1 MAYTAYM
8 AYTPRGAYRIRRT
21 SARDWRELRELRL
34 AALRDPVAVV
44 AFYEPYEKAARLTRR
59 DWERRASGELE
70 GTVTFVGE
78 WEDGRFSGMLTAFT
92 TSRCA
97 RVVSVYLLPEHRGSG
112 LAAELMR
119 AVVDWAD
126 GREVRLH
133 VHQDNERAAR
143 FYAAMGF
150 RPTGDSDPDPR
161 DPSLRA
167 YELVLRPGAAPEG
180 EQGTTRR

>member
-8 AYTPRGAYRIRRT
+8 AYTSHGAYKIRQT
-21 SARDWRELRELRL
+21 GGGDWREFRELRL
-34 AALRDPVAVV
+34 AALRDPVASI
-44 AFYEPYEKAARLTRR
+44 AFYEAYEKAARLSPR

-78 WEDGRFSGMLTAFT
+78 ARDGRFGGMISAFT

-97 RVVSVYLLPEHRGSG
+97 RVISVYLLPEHRGTG

-119 AVVDWAD
+119 AAVDWAD

-133 VHQDNERAAR
+133 VHEHNTRAAR

-150 RPTGDSDPDPR
+150 RPTGESDADPR

-167 YELVLRPGAAPEG
+167 YELALKPVAPGES
-180 EQGTTRR
+180 ERD